1 MFSNTQVT
9 AVPKCFPFSCFS
21 VVGGREK
28 GWSSLVLVWLIHQF
42 PLPPDCVWWLTQEWL
57 LPERPRV
64 KPELHPRPA
73 IEWFHLAY
81 IWTHSWDEG
90 RHVFLNEDGTW
101 EKTCFSHLCNFL
113 PGSRRFLSSYSL
125 ETKRF
130 MYIKP
135 GQNQVLPLKGT
146 GATSCLHHPLCWRKN
161 RDGCFICTFL
171 ACACQRYTSLHS
183 QSKCKMTTKQKSA
196 LECPSRLP
204 DFCKGAKCPSS
215 GI

>member
-1 MFSNTQVT
+1 MVGRRVEVHSFWFDWFTSFPCCLT
-9 AVPKCFPFSCFS
+9 ASGDSLRNDFFLRVL
-21 VVGGREK
+21 
-28 GWSSLVLVWLIHQF
+28 GWM
-42 PLPPDCVWWLTQEWL
+42 
-57 LPERPRV
+57 

-113 PGSRRFLSSYSL
+113 PGSRRFLSSYLL

-183 QSKCKMTTKQKSA
+183 QSKCKMTTKQKST

-215 GI
+215 GIQAEWGLC